1 MILAVSR
8 GETSAGGSI
17 ALSVWRLIKSPIR
30 TKTNHPTLAA
40 AQIYSRRA
48 FNFDRLSP
56 KLVPITFP
64 SLELVT
70 IEIGSAVTKINDGMR
85 SSRILEEGPNES
97 PSENP
102 LDTCAIGAHART
114 RSLVAKAPLGGFPPQ
129 TCHICL
135 DTSVRVVFFLS
146 RHHLR

>member
-1 MILAVSR
+1 MQDCITVAC
-8 GETSAGGSI
+8 TKGGWVGKKI
-17 ALSVWRLIKSPIR
+17 
-30 TKTNHPTLAA
+30 
-40 AQIYSRRA
+40 
-48 FNFDRLSP
+48 SP

-102 LDTCAIGAHART
+102 LDTCAIGARART